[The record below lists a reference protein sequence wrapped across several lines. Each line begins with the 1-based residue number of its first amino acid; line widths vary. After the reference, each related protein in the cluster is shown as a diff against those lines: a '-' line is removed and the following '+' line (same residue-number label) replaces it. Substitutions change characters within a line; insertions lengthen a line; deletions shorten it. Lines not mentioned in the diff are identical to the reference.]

1 MEEREPDEGDE
12 QRTRALLEA
21 WCAGDRGAL
30 ATLLAEELP
39 WLQRRVT
46 ARLGDAL
53 RDRVDSLDMV
63 QELAMDAL
71 EYAPRF
77 VVSSRAQF
85 RALLARMVENNL
97 RDARRFH
104 ERRGLGDRA
113 GSVHESVLDLDGGGG
128 ARAAPQQAAAKS
140 DLREWL
146 ELALEFL
153 PEEDRRLVRGR
164 EFEGKGFEALGE
176 ELGMKANTA
185 RMRFQRALAKL
196 SGHIRDLRR
205 GSIDSLF
212 AE

>member
-1 MEEREPDEGDE
+1 MQEEEEE
-12 QRTRALLEA
+12 RTRALLEA
-21 WCAGDRGAL
+21 WCGGDRAAL
-30 ATLLAEELP
+30 ATLLSEELP
-39 WLQRRVT
+39 WLQRRVS

-53 RDRVDSLDMV
+53 RDRLDSLDMV
-63 QELAMDAL
+63 QELAMDVL

-85 RALLARMVENNL
+85 RALLGRMVENNL

-104 ERRGLGDRA
+104 DRRGLGDRA
-113 GSVHESVLDLDGGGG
+113 GSVHESVLDLDGGGQE
-128 ARAAPQQAAAKS
+128 RAAPQQAAAKA

-153 PEEDRRLVRGR
+153 PDEDRRLVRGR
-164 EFEGKGFEALGE
+164 EFEGRDFEDLGA
-176 ELGMKANTA
+176 ELGLKANTA
-185 RMRFQRALAKL
+185 RMRFTRALAKL

-212 AE
+212 AD